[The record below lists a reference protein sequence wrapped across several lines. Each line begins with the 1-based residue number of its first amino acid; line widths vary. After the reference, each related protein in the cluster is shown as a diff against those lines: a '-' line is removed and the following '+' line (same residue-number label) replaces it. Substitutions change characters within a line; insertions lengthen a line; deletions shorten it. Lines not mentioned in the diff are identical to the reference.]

1 MSRWARRLV
10 PSPAM
15 IVALVALFMAM
26 GGSAYALVITGKS
39 IRNGSITGKDVK
51 NRTLTGSKG
60 KADSWGGGSIK
71 ESTLSTVPSSVI
83 AFGSA
88 RYAVVNAGG
97 QAVRSRSIT
106 SAARTGPGRYQ
117 VIFTSDVRN
126 CAYFATPG
134 DPTAAGPPQNRDVSV
149 ASLASNINGVAVRT
163 ENSLN
168 GNAVNTPFHLVVFC

>member
-60 KADSWGGGSIK
+60 KPDSWGGGSIK
-71 ESTLSTVPSSVI
+71 ESTLSTVPSAAL

-88 RYAVVNAGG
+88 RFAVVNAGG
-97 QAVRSRSIT
+97 QAIRGRSTT

-117 VIFTSDVRN
+117 VIFNGDVRN

-134 DPTAAGPPQNRDVSV
+134 DPTAAGPPANRHVSV
-149 ASLASNINGVAVRT
+149 SSLASNVNGVAIRT
-163 ENSLN
+163 ENGSN
-168 GNAVNTPFHLVVFC
+168 GNPVNTPFHLVVFC

>member
-39 IRNGSITGKDVK
+39 IRNGSITGKDIK
-51 NRTLTGSKG
+51 NRSLTGSKG
-60 KADSWGGGSIK
+60 KPDSWGGGAIK
-71 ESTLSTVPSSVI
+71 ESTLSTVPSALFAS
-83 AFGSA
+83 GSA

-97 QAVRSRSIT
+97 QAVRSRSVT
-106 SAARTGPGRYQ
+106 SAARTGAGRYQ
-117 VIFTSDVRN
+117 VIFTGDVRN

-134 DPTAAGPPQNRDVSV
+134 DPTAAGPPQNRQISV
-149 ASLASNINGVAVRT
+149 GSLASNVNGVAVRT
-163 ENSLN
+163 E
-168 GNAVNTPFHLVVFC
+168 GGAGVQVNTPFHLVVFC

>member
-1 MSRWARRLV
+1 MSRLARRLV

-39 IRNGSITGKDVK
+39 IRNGTITGKDVK

-60 KADSWGGGSIK
+60 KPDSWGGGAIK
-71 ESTLSTVPSSVI
+71 ESTLSTVPSAAL

-97 QAVRSRSIT
+97 QAVRGRSTT
-106 SAARTGPGRYQ
+106 SVARTGPGRYQ
-117 VIFTSDVRN
+117 VIFNGDVRN
-126 CAYFATPG
+126 CAYFATAG
-134 DPTAAGPPQNRDVSV
+134 DPTAAGPPVNRNVGV
-149 ASLASNINGVAVRT
+149 ASLASNVNGVAIRT
-163 ENSLN
+163 ENAGN
-168 GNAVNTPFHLVVFC
+168 GNPVNTPFHLVVFC

>member
-60 KADSWGGGSIK
+60 KPDSWGGGSIK
-71 ESTLSTVPSSVI
+71 ESTPEHGAERGPRVRERRAMRWSTP
-83 AFGSA
+83 AA
-88 RYAVVNAGG
+88 KP
-97 QAVRSRSIT
+97 
-106 SAARTGPGRYQ
+106 SAAAARRRPPVPAR
-117 VIFTSDVRN
+117 
-126 CAYFATPG
+126 AAT
-134 DPTAAGPPQNRDVSV
+134 R
-149 ASLASNINGVAVRT
+149 
-163 ENSLN
+163 
-168 GNAVNTPFHLVVFC
+168 